1 MDIRAARKEQQAQK
15 RRESV
20 SSIFETVRGGGDM
33 FGRSGRRQRNQADE
47 KRNMK
52 ITDIQGKRKII
63 S

>member
-33 FGRSGRRQRNQADE
+33 FGRSGRR
-47 KRNMK
+47 
-52 ITDIQGKRKII
+52 
-63 S
+63 